1 MAQGPMWKTRMSTL
15 DVSFSLQNFLMAIF
29 WLIGYKITNT
39 KRCVIDRKIHI
50 VDWKTVIYIVNILSI
65 TYDPASRTLRH
76 SPSMRGIRVS
86 VKLTR
91 DHKYP
96 DIYIR
101 WQLRTHCARASETSP
116 LFIYSSNK
124 NKEFMIYA
132 SVSISTQFKYL

>member
-1 MAQGPMWKTRMSTL
+1 MSTL

-29 WLIGYKITNT
+29 WLIGNKITNN

-101 WQLRTHCARASETSP
+101 W
-116 LFIYSSNK
+116 
-124 NKEFMIYA
+124 
-132 SVSISTQFKYL
+132 